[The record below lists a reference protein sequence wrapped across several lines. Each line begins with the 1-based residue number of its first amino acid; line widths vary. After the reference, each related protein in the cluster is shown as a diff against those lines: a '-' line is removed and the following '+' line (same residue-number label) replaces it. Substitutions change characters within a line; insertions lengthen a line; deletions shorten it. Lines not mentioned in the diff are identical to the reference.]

1 MGSPAA
7 PGGVES
13 DGQDWGCL
21 DGIWEG
27 RACKLSQKE
36 LSFQMVEAEGKQP
49 CLITPRS
56 FFVPLRCFS
65 ESKPPVRELFW
76 C

>member
-13 DGQDWGCL
+13 NGQDWGCL
-21 DGIWEG
+21 NGIWEG

-36 LSFQMVEAEGKQP
+36 LSFQIAEAALPDQTEIIL
-49 CLITPRS
+49 CLP
-56 FFVPLRCFS
+56 
-65 ESKPPVRELFW
+65 
-76 C
+76 